1 MKTNF
6 LQKHYKQLLVT
17 IGLLI
22 ILFVIVF
29 ICGLMR
35 KEMNE
40 LRIEDVE
47 MYQYFGTQRFDYH
60 TSLVLEHN
68 NTVTELKVNDEVVA
82 LDSTPFYY
90 ATEKKV
96 LFPANMSVVFPKSGG
111 VQYKLKYFSYA
122 DGTGLDNYLKNESL
136 NTLVSDVFIYDG
148 NDLYFFL
155 EKTNINFQGNTVTI
169 PAFSYV
175 IYNYNKEL
183 YIFNYDMQT
192 MDYYE
197 NVSDAT
203 ASSEDYT
210 INLSIDSLIMGD
222 TTRLLL
228 KNLEFLDSLK

>member
-6 LQKHYKQLLVT
+6 LQKHYKQLLIT

-29 ICGLMR
+29 ICGLMG

-40 LRIEDVE
+40 LKIEDAN
-47 MYQYFGTQRFDYH
+47 MYQYFGTQRFEYN
-60 TSLVLEHN
+60 TSLVLDHN
-68 NTVTELKVNDEVVA
+68 NAITELKVNGEAVT

-96 LFPANMSVVFPKSGG
+96 LFPTNMSVVFPKSGG
-111 VQYKLKYFSYA
+111 IQYKLKYFSYA
-122 DGTGLDNYLKNESL
+122 DGTGLDNYLKNETV
-136 NTLVSDVFIYDG
+136 NTLVSDVFLFDG

-155 EKTNINFQGNTVTI
+155 EEINITFQGNTVTI

-192 MDYYE
+192 MDHYE
-197 NVSDAT
+197 NVKEAT
-203 ASSEDYT
+203 AMNEDYT
-210 INLSIDSLIMGD
+210 INLGIDSLIMGD
-222 TTRLLL
+222 STRLLL